1 MSDESQIIQ
10 RLNARDE
17 QALHEIREQ
26 YGKLCAA
33 LAFRMLGSRE
43 DAEECVNDMLLSVW
57 NSIPPNLPVSLEAY
71 LVTLVRRAAIDRLRT
86 EHRQKRGGTQ
96 FAQALDEL
104 AEVLPANDHVENE
117 VEQRELNR
125 ALQAFLETL
134 TPETRHIFMQRYF
147 MSLPVQEIASA
158 NGMTAGAVKM
168 SLMRTRTKLR
178 EYLGK
183 EGFL

>member
-1 MSDESQIIQ
+1 MSDESRIIA

-17 QALHEIREQ
+17 QILHEIRET
-26 YGKLCAA
+26 YGKLCGA
-33 LAFRMLGSRE
+33 LAFRMLGNRE

-104 AEVLPANDHVENE
+104 AEVLPANDSVESE
-117 VEQRELNR
+117 IEQRELNR
-125 ALQAFLETL
+125 ALREFLETL
-134 TPETRHIFMQRYF
+134 TPEPRHIFMQRYF
-147 MSLPVQEIASA
+147 MSMPLQEIASA
-158 NGMTAGAVKM
+158 NGMNLSAVKM
-168 SLMRTRTKLR
+168 SLSRTRKKLR
-178 EYLGK
+178 DYLEKG
-183 EGFL
+183 GFL